1 MPSDSPSCG
10 KFPEPLPVAEVRML
24 QNCLLAIRLSPP
36 GARVPFKKDE
46 LIRLIG
52 NAIQVFKSQSM
63 LLEVQAPIKVA
74 GDIHGQYLDLLRTFD
89 HSGYPPETKYLFLG
103 DYVDR
108 GVNSLEVITLLFTYK
123 ILHPQSIFL
132 LRGNHECKALNLV
145 YGFFDELST
154 RFGTQDGT
162 EIFNWFQEAFSWMP
176 VSALISGKILCMHGG
191 LSPDL
196 KNLNQINGLKRPLP
210 CLDYGMCCDLLWSD
224 PEQGLNGWAEN
235 ARGVSFTFG
244 EDVVKDCI
252 EKFNIDLIVR
262 AHQVVPNGFEFF
274 ADKRLVTIFTAPNYC
289 SESYN
294 SGAILVIDEI
304 LQCHFEILRPDESAK
319 PEYKKK

>member
-1 MPSDSPSCG
+1 MPSDLPSCG
-10 KFPEPLPVAEVRML
+10 KLPQPLSAAEVRMV

-36 GARVPFKKDE
+36 GTRVSFKKDE

-52 NAIQVFKSQSM
+52 NAIQVFKSQPM
-63 LLEVQAPIKVA
+63 LLEVKAPIKVA

-89 HSGYPPETKYLFLG
+89 HSGYPPNTKYLFLG

-108 GVNSLEVITLLFTYK
+108 
-123 ILHPQSIFL
+123 
-132 LRGNHECKALNLV
+132 V
-145 YGFFDELST
+145 YGFFDELSI
-154 RFGTQDGT
+154 RFGIKDGA

-196 KNLNQINGLKRPLP
+196 KNLNQISSLKRPLP
-210 CLDYGMCCDLLWSD
+210 CLDYGLCCDLLWSD

-244 EDVVKDCI
+244 EDVVKDCV

-289 SESYN
+289 GESYN
-294 SGAILVIDEI
+294 SGAILVVDEI
-304 LQCHFEILRPDESAK
+304 LQCHFEILRPDVSVK